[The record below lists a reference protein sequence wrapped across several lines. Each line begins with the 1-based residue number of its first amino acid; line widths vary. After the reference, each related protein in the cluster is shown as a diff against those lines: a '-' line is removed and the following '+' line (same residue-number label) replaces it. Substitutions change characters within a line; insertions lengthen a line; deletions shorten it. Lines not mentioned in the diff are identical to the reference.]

1 MRATGLKVVGGAAA
15 VLLGLARVPV
25 ALGQSAEDLTVDL
38 AECVDLAGAEER
50 FACYEAR
57 VNAVIEERDG
67 AAEGAASAAAGADVA
82 GRQIPAPAGPESVD
96 AAAISSQEV
105 ASESGEI
112 VGTIAALRETA
123 PDTYLITLDNG
134 QIWRQV
140 ASKRYRL
147 LTGMDVRIYS
157 GWGNSLRLTA
167 VGANGFIQVERIDA
181 GAEQVASAGRANS
194 GAAAA
199 NSTRSNDQAAGADE
213 SMEWI

>member
-1 MRATGLKVVGGAAA
+1 MMAEPFRRATGLNFAGGAAA
-15 VLLGLARVPV
+15 VLLGLASVPV
-25 ALGQSAEDLTVDL
+25 ALAQSAEDLTVDL
-38 AECVDLAGAEER
+38 AECVDLAAAEER

-67 AAEGAASAAAGADVA
+67 AAEEAASAATGDDVA
-82 GRQIPAPAGPESVD
+82 GRQISAPAGPESVD
-96 AAAISSQEV
+96 AAATSSQEV

-147 LTGMDVRIYS
+147 QTGMDVRIYP

-167 VGANGFIQVERIDA
+167 VDANGFIQVERA
-181 GAEQVASAGRANS
+181 R
-194 GAAAA
+194 
-199 NSTRSNDQAAGADE
+199 
-213 SMEWI
+213 